1 MTTNNA
7 QRIRDLYAAGATRKR
22 IQRETQATGSE
33 ICKAVSDLPRR
44 HQRLSR
50 EQIAIIQ
57 ECSGTVREV
66 AARLGVGKSSVFYW
80 RQKVYDA
87 WMAADEDTTPAE
99 PTIEFQRLETPRRC
113 VEHGQQNYWPCVS
126 CLAAGVTDYE

>member
-1 MTTNNA
+1 MTANA
-7 QRIRDLYAAGATRKR
+7 ERIRALYVAGATRKR
-22 IQRETQATGSE
+22 ISRETSATGAE
-33 ICKAVSDLPRR
+33 ICRAVSDLPRR

-57 ECSGTVREV
+57 ECNGTVREV

-87 WMAADEDTTPAE
+87 WAAEDEDTQEIE
-99 PTIEFQRLETPRRC
+99 PTIEFLRLETPRRC
-113 VEHGQQNYWPCVS
+113 SEHGQQNYWPCVH
-126 CLAAGVTDYE
+126 CLALGVTDYE